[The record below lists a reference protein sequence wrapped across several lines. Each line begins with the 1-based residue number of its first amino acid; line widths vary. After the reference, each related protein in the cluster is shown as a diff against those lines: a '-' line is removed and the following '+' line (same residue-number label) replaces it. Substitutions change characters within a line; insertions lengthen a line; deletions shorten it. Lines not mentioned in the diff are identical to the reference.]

1 MTADARA
8 DLVRRY
14 FEAVRTDH
22 TQTARL
28 YAPEATLHYVGRHV
42 LGGVYRGQQEIL
54 ELFRRSREAFGGT
67 QQLDLHDV
75 VAGDNHAVALLN
87 GAAERDGVRRHWR
100 RVVVFHLRDGL
111 IAEQW
116 IHDSDQHVVEEVLAQ

>member
-8 DLVRRY
+8 ELVRRY

-28 YAPEATLHYVGRHV
+28 YAPDAALHYVGRHV
-42 LGGVYRGQQEIL
+42 LGGVYRGPQEIM
-54 ELFRRSREAFGGT
+54 ELFRRSREAFRGT
-67 QQLDLHDV
+67 QRLELHDV
-75 VAGDNHAVALLN
+75 LSGDDHVVALLD
-87 GAAERDGVRRHWR
+87 GSAERDGERRHWR
-100 RVVVFHLRDGL
+100 RVVVFHVRDGL
-111 IAEQW
+111 ITEQW